1 MTAARPSNAQSGE
14 PAPPSGYR
22 LGEIVRRF
30 GGQLIGDPEYRVHQ
44 VATLR
49 SAGPEQISFC
59 HDARY
64 ADELRTTRAGAVV
77 VTSAHSEHG
86 TAHRI
91 VADDPYLYFARLAV
105 LFNPLPSIATGV
117 HASAVVAADAQI
129 DPTAS
134 IGAHCA
140 IAAGVRIG
148 ARVRIGAGSIVGE
161 EVTVDEDTRIDANVT
176 IYARSRIGRRCV
188 LLAGAIVGADGFG
201 HAREGGR
208 WLKIPQIGA
217 VSIGD
222 DVEIGANTTIDRGA
236 LDDTVIEDGVK
247 LDNQIQI
254 GHNCRIGAHTAIAG
268 CVGIAGS
275 TTIGRRCMIGGAAMI
290 AGHLQLCDDVVVSG
304 GTLISKSI
312 AVPGIYTGVYPFEP
326 NKRWSRNAAS
336 VRHLDNLVTR
346 IRSLEREL
354 ATFARPP
361 ENKP

>member
-254 GHNCRIGAHTAIAG
+254 GHNCRIGAHTVIAG
-268 CVGIAGS
+268 CAGIAGS
-275 TTIGRRCMIGGAAMI
+275 TRIGRNCIIGGSAMFSGHIEI
-290 AGHLQLCDDVVVSG
+290 ADGVTVSG
-304 GTLISKSI
+304 GTAIVKSI
-312 AVPGIYTGVYPFEP
+312 TQPGTYTAVFPYSAHEEWV
-326 NKRWSRNAAS
+326 RNAPLL
-336 VRHLDNLVTR
+336 RHLREMMDR
-346 IRSLEREL
+346 IRVLEQQVKK
-354 ATFARPP
+354 P
-361 ENKP
+361 EGK

>member
-1 MTAARPSNAQSGE
+1 MTAARPSNARAGE
-14 PAPPSGYR
+14 PTPPSGYR
-22 LGEIVRRF
+22 LGEIIRRF
-30 GGQLIGDPEYRVHQ
+30 GGKLIGDPEYRVRQ

-49 SAGPEQISFC
+49 SAGPEHISFC
-59 HDARY
+59 RDAKY
-64 ADELRTTRAGAVV
+64 ADELRDTRAGAVIV
-77 VTSAHSEHG
+77 SSAHAEHG
-86 TAHRI
+86 PAHRI
-91 VADDPYLYFARLAV
+91 VADDPYLYFARLAT
-105 LFNPLPSIATGV
+105 LLNPLPSIAAGV
-117 HASAVVAADAQI
+117 HPSAVVAASAQV
-129 DPTAS
+129 DPTAT

-140 IAAGVRIG
+140 IAEGARIG
-148 ARVRIGAGSIVGE
+148 ARVRIGPGSIIGE
-161 EVTVDEDTRIDANVT
+161 EVMIGEETRIDANVT
-176 IYARSRIGRRCV
+176 IYAQSRIGKRCV
-188 LLAGAIVGADGFG
+188 VLAGAIVGADGFG
-201 HAREGGR
+201 HARDSGR

-222 DVEIGANTTIDRGA
+222 EVEIGANTTIDRGA

-312 AVPGIYTGVYPFEP
+312 AAPGVYTGVYPFEP

-336 VRHLDNLVTR
+336 VRHLDSLVNR
-346 IRSLEREL
+346 IRSLERQLNAL
-354 ATFARPP
+354 ARAP